1 MSRIIIAYNPIRKIS
16 NDIIDRF
23 SIAESFIQSQ
33 TTQKTKIHRSFL
45 LNGNAFISVV
55 LKKNQE
61 DQIFIDSKTG
71 LAVFLD
77 GSPLVGVRTM
87 SAKNI
92 GEQYLKVGPE
102 KMASSIDGSWS
113 AVIVEPK
120 NNSILVFRD
129 RFGRVPFYFSKNAD
143 FFLASSSPGSLVKSR
158 LMPAEYNANMIA
170 RYASSNYMATFGLKE
185 SFFKN
190 IFLIDPATFLSFDSN
205 GVITQKQY
213 WRPDAE
219 ANYFDDSETL
229 IEENFYNCLSDMI
242 KKYFVVNESKN
253 FGVTLSGGMDS
264 GAIIGLLHRESKKR
278 VKAISMTYS
287 EKTSFDETDL
297 INYSVRDHVSE
308 WTDIKVEE
316 KFLLDDFPNLYSRF
330 DIPLCTVTAYCHEI
344 LFRKAVEFD
353 MPVLF
358 SGAGGDALQAGT
370 YPFYLYHLA
379 DLKFSDPKKYE
390 HELDSWIK
398 NHSTEIYPKNKNTAE
413 TFFSNRIDFTQNGK
427 FKSSPM
433 LLVKDILNDE
443 FQNSVGSLGQPLV
456 DIPGDYLRSY
466 TMQEL
471 WYDSNAAFESE
482 DVMCWSWGVDVVS
495 PFFDQKVTNFAWRL
509 PPHHKIK
516 NGINKALARKV
527 LRGIVPNE
535 ILNTVA
541 KKGFNAPFDLWARGS
556 LKEFVMDHF
565 RSEKFK
571 SRGIYNQNIF
581 QKCLNDHMDNK
592 VNHMMLIWQ
601 ALNLELWMRNWIDTD
616 KK

>member
-1 MSRIIIAYNPIRKIS
+1 MSRIIVAYNPSQKIS
-16 NDIIDRF
+16 NKIKDQF
-23 SIAESFIQSQ
+23 LVAEKFFQSQ
-33 TTQKTKIHRSFL
+33 TPQETKIKRSIL
-45 LNGNAFISVV
+45 LNGNVFISIV

-61 DQIFIDSKTG
+61 DQIFFDSETG

-77 GSPLVGVRTM
+77 GSPLMGTKIV
-87 SAKNI
+87 SAKDI
-92 GEQYLKVGPE
+92 AEKYLKLGSE
-102 KMASSIDGSWS
+102 QMANSIDGSWS
-113 AVIVEPK
+113 AVIIEPK
-120 NNSILVFRD
+120 NNSILIFRD
-129 RFGRVPFYFSKNAD
+129 RFGRVPFYFSKND
-143 FFLASSSPGSLVKSR
+143 DYFFASSSPGSLVKSG
-158 LMPAEYNANMIA
+158 LIPAEYNANMVA

-190 IFLIDPATFLSFDSN
+190 ILLVDPANYLSCNSN
-205 GVITQKQY
+205 GIIKQKQY
-213 WRPDAE
+213 WRPNAE
-219 ANYFDDSETL
+219 DKYLDYSEKL
-229 IEENFYNCLSDMI
+229 IEENFFNCLSEMI
-242 KKYFVVNESKN
+242 KKYFMVNENKN

-264 GAIIGLLHRESKKR
+264 GAIIGFLHKESKKR

-297 INYSVRDHVSE
+297 IKHSVRNHVSE

-316 KFLLDDFPNLYSRF
+316 KLLLDDFPKLYSRF

-344 LFRKAVEFD
+344 LFRKAVESG

-370 YPFYLYHLA
+370 YPFYLYYLA
-379 DLKFSDPKKYE
+379 DLKFSDPTKYE
-390 HELDSWIK
+390 HELDCWIK

-413 TFFSNRIDFTQNGK
+413 AFFKNRIDFNQRGK

-433 LLVKDILNDE
+433 LLEKDILDDK
-443 FQNSVGSLGQPLV
+443 FQGSVGSLGQPLV

-482 DVMCWSWGVDVVS
+482 DVMCWSWGVNVVS
-495 PFFDQKVTNFAWRL
+495 PFFDQKVINFAWRL

-541 KKGFNAPFDLWARGS
+541 KKGFNAPFDLWARGL
-556 LKEFVMDHF
+556 LKEFVMDHL

-571 SRGIYNQNIF
+571 SRGIYNQNVF

-592 VNHMMLIWQ
+592 ANHMMLIWQ